1 MKVVFSSASVTLLP
15 EVIEN
20 GAIGSVP
27 SDIDPEDVE
36 LERVVCAN
44 IGGPT
49 LRPHLIVS
57 KADVYLTSLHSPRI
71 LARYI

>member
-1 MKVVFSSASVTLLP
+1 MKTVFSSAGVTLFP

-20 GAIGSVP
+20 GAVGSIP

-44 IGGPT
+44 IGGLTP
-49 LRPHLIVS
+49 RPHLIVS
-57 KADVYLTSLHSPRI
+57 ISHGYLLSLLSFLPF
-71 LARYI
+71 L